1 MITNKRKAE
10 IIRET
15 VTMPEVLQVYG
26 IREGKRGRI
35 ACPIHGGHN
44 DSSFS
49 YNQHQFQCFTCG
61 AKGGVIQFVK
71 DYLEC
76 DYFRALDEF
85 NRHFHL
91 WAIDDEYQRP
101 SVAER
106 LRREAVR
113 RKREEK
119 RRKEEA
125 ETARKEAMI
134 LKMHQLIGN
143 KIRFVPESESE
154 PWHPLYIE
162 SLKKLEIAQYR
173 VDCL

>member
-10 IIRET
+10 IIRES
-15 VTMPEVLQVYG
+15 VTMPEALQMFG
-26 IREGKRGRI
+26 IREGKHGRI

-49 YNQHQFQCFTCG
+49 YNRHQFQCFNCG
-61 AKGGVIQFVK
+61 AKGGVIQFVQ

-76 DYFRALDEF
+76 SFEKSLDEF

-106 LRREAVR
+106 IRRETLR

-134 LKMHQLIGN
+134 LRMHQLIGN

>member
-15 VTMPEVLQVYG
+15 VTMPEVLRVYG

-35 ACPIHGGHN
+35 ACPIHGGYN

-49 YNQHQFQCFTCG
+49 YNRHQYQCFNCG

-106 LRREAVR
+106 IRRETLQ

-119 RRKEEA
+119 RRKEEVEA
-125 ETARKEAMI
+125 MKKEATI

-143 KIRFVPESESE
+143 KIRFAPESELDE
-154 PWHPLYIE
+154 WHPLYVDA
-162 SLKKLEIAQYR
+162 LKNLEIAQYR

>member
-10 IIRET
+10 IIRES
-15 VTMPEVLQVYG
+15 VTMPEVLRAFG
-26 IREGKRGRI
+26 IQEGKRGRI

-49 YNQHQFQCFTCG
+49 YNRHQFQCFNCG
-61 AKGGVIQFVK
+61 AKGGVIQFVQ

-76 DYFRALDEF
+76 SFEKSLDEF
-85 NRHFHL
+85 NRIFHL
-91 WAIDDEYQRP
+91 WDAGDEYQRP

-106 LRREAVR
+106 LRRESVR

-125 ETARKEAMI
+125 ETARKEARI
-134 LKMHQLIGN
+134 LRMHQLIGN
-143 KIRFVPESESE
+143 KIRFAPESESE